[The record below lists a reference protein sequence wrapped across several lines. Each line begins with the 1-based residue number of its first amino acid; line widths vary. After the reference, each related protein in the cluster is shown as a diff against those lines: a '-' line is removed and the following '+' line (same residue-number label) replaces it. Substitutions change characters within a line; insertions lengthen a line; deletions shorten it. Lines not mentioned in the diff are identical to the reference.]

1 MLKKISLLLLLCSL
15 WGCDY
20 KPLYLKKNDLGKLI
34 KITTLNGDSKIN
46 KTIVSFLRLKDIKN
60 INSGYTLVLNST
72 KRIDVVSKDKSGN
85 PSVYRST
92 VIVDLLLSDANTTI
106 KQKEFNSSFT
116 YNNSQNKFDLSQY
129 QKNIEINL
137 INEIAEKIFIFL
149 RS

>member
-46 KTIVSFLRLKDIKN
+46 KTIVSFLRLKDNKN

>member
-15 WGCDY
+15 WGCGY

>member
-149 RS
+149 KS

>member
-46 KTIVSFLRLKDIKN
+46 KTIVSFLRLKDNKN

-72 KRIDVVSKDKSGN
+72 KRIDVVSTDKSGN
-85 PSVYRST
+85 PSVYR
-92 VIVDLLLSDANTTI
+92 
-106 KQKEFNSSFT
+106 
-116 YNNSQNKFDLSQY
+116 
-129 QKNIEINL
+129 
-137 INEIAEKIFIFL
+137 
-149 RS
+149 

>member
-46 KTIVSFLRLKDIKN
+46 KTIVSFLRLKDNKN

-149 RS
+149 KS